1 MAICWKEASN
11 ALGFVVKGNTTG
23 QKIARFKTGGSV
35 GKVPTQ
41 GALAVVDDGE
51 IVPNKQD
58 SVNMLKAVELLRETK
73 IEDRSMGAIA
83 KSYESIRSMFNN
95 VASSVAVDKLSV
107 PGFEVSKTKDVT
119 NNYSVNMHI
128 DKMVADEKGA
138 EKVLGRIV
146 NGVKQMCG
154 SF

>member
-1 MAICWKEASN
+1 ML
-11 ALGFVVKGNTTG
+11 LGVVVKGNTTG
-23 QKIARFKTGGSV
+23 QKIARFKTGGAV
-35 GKVPTQ
+35 GKVPAQ

-73 IEDRSMGAIA
+73 IEDRSIGAIA
-83 KSYESIRSMFNN
+83 KSYKSIRSMFNN
-95 VASSVAVDKLSV
+95 VTSSVAIPILSV
-107 PGFEVSKTKDVT
+107 PGFEVSESMNVT
-119 NNYSVNMHI
+119 NNYSVNMYI

-146 NGVKQMCG
+146 NGVK
-154 SF
+154 